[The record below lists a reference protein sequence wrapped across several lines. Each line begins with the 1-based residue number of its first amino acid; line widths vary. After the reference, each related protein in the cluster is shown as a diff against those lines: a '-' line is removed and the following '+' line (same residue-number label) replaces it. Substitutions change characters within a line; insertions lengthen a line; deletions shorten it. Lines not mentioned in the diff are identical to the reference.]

1 MGYVISF
8 FWITGII
15 FLTINQNFGQ
25 LTNIITTATANCST
39 FVIKLLFLTAFFSG
53 VIKIGEEIGLT
64 KWLSRLL
71 SPILTKL
78 FHTKNQTAL
87 QKISMNISANMLG
100 IGNAATPLG
109 LSAMEEL
116 DKEAKKEGVP
126 TPDMCRF
133 ILFNTCSVQ
142 LIPTTVIGLRAMAG
156 SASPSAVVI
165 PVLITGFLGLIG
177 ALLLC
182 KLALDY
188 RERRGSL

>member
-15 FLTINQNFGQ
+15 FLSINQNLGQ
-25 LTNIITTATANCST
+25 LTNIITSACASCGT

-53 VIKIGEEIGLT
+53 VVKIGEEMGLT
-64 KWLSRLL
+64 RWLSRLL
-71 SPILTKL
+71 SPILNKL

-87 QKISMNISANMLG
+87 QKISLNISANMLG

-109 LSAMEEL
+109 LMAMEEL
-116 DKEAKKEGVP
+116 DKETKKEGVP

-156 SASPSAVVI
+156 SISPSAVVI
-165 PVLITGFLGLIG
+165 PVLITGFLGLLG
-177 ALLLC
+177 ALFFC
-182 KLALDY
+182 KLALDCKK
-188 RERRGSL
+188 RRNCL